1 VLSPTRV
8 SFDYA
13 QSKPE
18 GMVVRNVLFNSYIPV
33 STPIN
38 LERTGAISSNAPQPS
53 DRHFNQQDEVN
64 LWREKYEE
72 LARHWDAI
80 RIKETK

>member
-1 VLSPTRV
+1 LSPTRV

-18 GMVVRNVLFNSYIPV
+18 GMLVRNALFNSYIPA

-38 LERTGAISSNAPQPS
+38 FEKKGAISSNAPQPS
-53 DRHFNQQDEVN
+53 DIRFNQQDEAN

-80 RIKETK
+80 RIK